1 MARVTKDGADLHVER
16 WRDHWVLDKGFDDDI
31 EAMTVRIGTIQRW
44 FKTTSKEA
52 VAQVGLQDFEYETL
66 HALMIRDTPGRAS
79 PGELAQEMGV
89 SNAGVTGRLD
99 SMEKKGWLKRMPGA
113 ADRRRVEVEA
123 TREGLRLWREAMA
136 LRGSAE
142 DDVGTALTPAGAGHA
157 QPAAQEDDAVHRGA
171 KGRGRVAAPGLA
183 CAACVAHRMAGA
195 QRRAATPRQARRHAY
210 ACQCY
215 RGALV

>member
-1 MARVTKDGADLHVER
+1 VTKDGADLHVER

-31 EAMTVRIGTIQRW
+31 EAMTVRIGAIQKW

-52 VAQVGLQDFEYETL
+52 MAQVGLQDFEYETL

-113 ADRRRVEVEA
+113 ADRRRVEVEV

-142 DDVGTALTPAGAGHA
+142 HDVGTALT
-157 QPAAQEDDAVHRGA
+157 QQELATLNQLLKKMTLYIEKHRSEDA
-171 KGRGRVAAPGLA
+171 
-183 CAACVAHRMAGA
+183 
-195 QRRAATPRQARRHAY
+195 
-210 ACQCY
+210 
-215 RGALV
+215 